1 MYKINLEKLRDHFPI
16 IKKHLLTIEQTKVNE
31 YPVCVRHNILELL
44 KDTFD
49 ITKKEIKHYEDKIY
63 NIGACISVNRQKCYN
78 STVYECSICKCPMRF
93 NYKNCM
99 KCMNKLKNQRKQLVH
114 NADFID

>member
-1 MYKINLEKLRDHFPI
+1 MYKIDLEKLRDHFPL
-16 IKKHLLTIEQTKVNE
+16 IKKHLLTIEQTKDDQ
-31 YPVCVRHNILELL
+31 YVRVRPNILELL

-78 STVYECSICKCPMRF
+78 STVYKCSTCKCSMRF

-99 KCMNKLKNQRKQLVH
+99 KCMNELKNQRNQLVH